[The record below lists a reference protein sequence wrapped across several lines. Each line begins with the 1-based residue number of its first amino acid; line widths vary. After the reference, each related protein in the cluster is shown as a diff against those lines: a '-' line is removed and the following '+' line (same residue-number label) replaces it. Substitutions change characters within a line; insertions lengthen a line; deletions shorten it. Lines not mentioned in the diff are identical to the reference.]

1 MNPSSGARSTPHP
14 STEGDRVVYEPWRM
28 RVLGL
33 LAVLILIPVTLPV
46 PILRSLVHERFGVSE
61 TLTSLFMSINMVGAF
76 FAAPLAGILV
86 DRFGRRREL
95 IVGALLLDGF
105 CFIALPL
112 TSDFPLFMAIR
123 FVEGCMHILALS
135 LLLAVAATSQTA
147 ERRGRA
153 MGLVGGGLLLGV
165 ALGAPLGG
173 ALGGRSVILPL
184 HFGAGLLFVAAGV
197 AASSLRETSTER
209 ARPAI
214 SELLRTVRRHR
225 ALLVPLAFAFA
236 DRFTV
241 GFYTTTLSLYLTRVH
256 GATPAQVGAL
266 IASFMLPFA
275 LFSYP
280 FGRLAEARSI
290 AWMLCLGSLLYGLGT
305 AAVGFSSIPTLYFL
319 MPAIGMAA
327 AVMFVPSM
335 VMTTNLVPDSVR
347 TTALGA
353 FNAAGSLGFII
364 GPLTG
369 GLVSELIAG
378 PYGWLTG
385 YRAAFVVAGVSEF
398 LCVALAI
405 PALRRLR
412 AEGLTT

>member
-1 MNPSSGARSTPHP
+1 
-14 STEGDRVVYEPWRM
+14 
-28 RVLGL
+28 
-33 LAVLILIPVTLPV
+33 
-46 PILRSLVHERFGVSE
+46 
-61 TLTSLFMSINMVGAF
+61 
-76 FAAPLAGILV
+76 
-86 DRFGRRREL
+86 
-95 IVGALLLDGF
+95 
-105 CFIALPL
+105 
-112 TSDFPLFMAIR
+112 
-123 FVEGCMHILALS
+123 
-135 LLLAVAATSQTA
+135 
-147 ERRGRA
+147 
-153 MGLVGGGLLLGV
+153 MGLVGAGLLLGV
-165 ALGAPLGG
+165 ALGAPIGG
-173 ALGGRSVILPL
+173 ALGGSSVILPL
-184 HFGAGLLFVAAGV
+184 NFGAGLLFVAAGV
-197 AASSLRETSTER
+197 AAATLRETGLARE
-209 ARPAI
+209 RPAMR
-214 SELLRTVRRHR
+214 ELFETVKQHR
-225 ALLVPLAFAFA
+225 SVLVPLAFAFA

-256 GATPAQVGAL
+256 DATPAQVGAL

-290 AWMLCLGSLLYGLGT
+290 TAMLCVGSLLYGLGT
-305 AAVGFSSIPTLYFL
+305 AAVGFASIHALYFL

-369 GLVSELIAG
+369 GLVSELVAG
-378 PYGWLTG
+378 PHGWPTG

-398 LCVALAI
+398 LCVVLAI

-412 AEGLTT
+412 AVGMTT

>member
-1 MNPSSGARSTPHP
+1 MVDLEDG
-14 STEGDRVVYEPWRM
+14 EGEYEPWRL
-28 RVLGL
+28 RVLGI
-33 LAVLILIPVTLPV
+33 LAVLILVPVTLPV
-46 PILRSLVHERFGVSE
+46 PILRALVHDRFGVSE
-61 TLTSLFMSINMVGAF
+61 TLTSLFMSINMIGAF
-76 FAAPLAGILV
+76 FAAPLAGLLA
-86 DRFGRRREL
+86 DRFGKRREL
-95 IVGALLLDGF
+95 IVGALVLDAC

-112 TSDFPLFMAIR
+112 TGSFAVFMAIR
-123 FVEGCMHILALS
+123 FVEGCMHIFALS
-135 LLLAVAATSQTA
+135 LLLAVAATSQGA

-153 MGLVGGGLLLGV
+153 MGLVGAGLLLGV
-165 ALGAPLGG
+165 ALGAPIGG
-173 ALGGRSVILPL
+173 ALGGSSVILPL
-184 HFGAGLLFVAAGV
+184 NFGAGLLFVAAGV
-197 AASSLRETSTER
+197 AAATLRETGLARE
-209 ARPAI
+209 RPAMR
-214 SELLRTVRRHR
+214 ELFETVKQHR
-225 ALLVPLAFAFA
+225 SVLVPLAFAFA

-256 GATPAQVGAL
+256 DATPAQVGAL

-290 AWMLCLGSLLYGLGT
+290 TAMLCVGSLLYGLGT
-305 AAVGFSSIPTLYFL
+305 AAVGFASIHALYFL

-369 GLVSELIAG
+369 GLVSELVAG
-378 PYGWLTG
+378 PHGWPTG

-398 LCVALAI
+398 LCVVLAI

-412 AEGLTT
+412 AVGMTT